1 MRAKIANLRP
11 NQLLIPVAI
20 FLFVIVIGQ
29 WIYGWWDEKISG
41 YNDRIELREL
51 QLNKYA
57 RISKNSDNYSAVNR
71 ALLGL
76 QDDVQKQR
84 LFHASTEALAQ
95 AKFQNLIKDLAKK
108 NSIDIRSTKTIS
120 AHRQDDFALLRLRID
135 AKGEI
140 GAIRDFLLDVRAEN
154 HYIFV
159 SDLEIRT
166 INSRERRYYYL
177 TSELVAMQDI

>member
-1 MRAKIANLRP
+1 MRAKIAHLRS

-29 WIYGWWDEKISG
+29 WIYGWWDEKISD

-71 ALLGL
+71 ALHDL

-84 LFHASTEALAQ
+84 LFHAGTEALAQ
-95 AKFQNLIKDLAKK
+95 AKFQNLVKNLAKK
-108 NSIDIRSTKTIS
+108 NRIDIRSTKIIS